1 VPNGITQL
9 RLTASFGGK
18 AKIRVKGK
26 GMNLPMPALGAL
38 ASPVTVQIKR
48 SGGGFCFGA
57 SYTFPPAVKNDAVY
71 FKDKND

>member
-1 VPNGITQL
+1 
-9 RLTASFGGK
+9 
-18 AKIRVKGK
+18 
-26 GMNLPMPALGAL
+26 MNLPMPALGAL

-57 SYTFPPAVKNDAVY
+57 TYTFPPAVKNDAVY